1 VSESNRNDIILAA
14 INAVGQVPEG
24 KDWEAEVTLKA
35 IEIAVL
41 TGEKSNVG
49 KAVDVVL
56 DPETK
61 VFKGTVVEVEK
72 EQSSTRGIITLDTGN
87 SREAKH
93 SITKQPLPAG
103 QEQIR
108 TDRTDGALGKA
119 LAIKAR
125 NLKFHSVLV
134 WVEVEAVPGK
144 DFKVRVL
151 RHIQDL
157 GIDPAYAAQAQA
169 AATAAAPAQ
178 APAAVA

>member
-1 VSESNRNDIILAA
+1 MSESNRNDIILAA
-14 INAVGQVPEG
+14 INAVGKPDEG
-24 KDWEAEVTLKA
+24 KDWEAEVTMKA

-41 TGEKSNVG
+41 TGENSNVA
-49 KAVDVVL
+49 KAVDVIA
-56 DPETK
+56 TCK

-72 EQSSTRGIITLDTGN
+72 EQSSTRGIITLDTGTE
-87 SREAKH
+87 REQKH
-93 SITKQPLPAG
+93 SITKTVLPAG

-125 NLKFHSVLV
+125 GLKFHSVLV
-134 WVEVEAVPGK
+134 WVEVETVPGK

-169 AATAAAPAQ
+169 AATAAAAP
-178 APAAVA
+178 APAAAPAA